1 MASTLSMMALLSS
14 LVSATLKGDTD
25 TVFDVPYGTS
35 MRSVQSYSDL
45 YQMFRVVNGPC
56 TFAIAGVRIRN
67 GIRPSKPGRFVFCC
81 DPTVLS
87 TLRICPLCVRPITPH
102 PGRPTLARL
111 SLRQEVVRLRL
122 HTHHFLR
129 TRTHACARAC
139 MTHTRPPASSPP
151 APVHESGAPGLKS
164 WCLRSRRPG
173 GGSCGA
179 TWAPTLGARS
189 TSVPRALR
197 PQAVGPPLRRRSP
210 TWCRHRSSP
219 PCAP

>member
-1 MASTLSMMALLSS
+1 MVHRLACSDMRAL
-14 LVSATLKGDTD
+14 A
-25 TVFDVPYGTS
+25 
-35 MRSVQSYSDL
+35 YS
-45 YQMFRVVNGPC
+45 RVVRPTGKAQEAKDYPRP
-56 TFAIAGVRIRN
+56 GVLWSLQPRVQWCW
-67 GIRPSKPGRFVFCC
+67 F
-81 DPTVLS
+81 
-87 TLRICPLCVRPITPH
+87 
-102 PGRPTLARL
+102 RPTLARL

>member
-1 MASTLSMMALLSS
+1 MVHVRSRLLASEFGTESVRLNRVDSFSAAIRPYSQLCGSARCAYGRSPLIRVALLW
-14 LVSATLKGDTD
+14 
-25 TVFDVPYGTS
+25 
-35 MRSVQSYSDL
+35 
-45 YQMFRVVNGPC
+45 
-56 TFAIAGVRIRN
+56 
-67 GIRPSKPGRFVFCC
+67 
-81 DPTVLS
+81 PT
-87 TLRICPLCVRPITPH
+87 
-102 PGRPTLARL
+102 PTLARL

>member
-1 MASTLSMMALLSS
+1 MVHVRSRLLASEFGTESVRLNRVDSF
-14 LVSATLKGDTD
+14 SA
-25 TVFDVPYGTS
+25 
-35 MRSVQSYSDL
+35 
-45 YQMFRVVNGPC
+45 
-56 TFAIAGVRIRN
+56 A
-67 GIRPSKPGRFVFCC
+67 IRPYSQLCG
-81 DPTVLS
+81 S
-87 TLRICPLCVRPITPH
+87 AALCVRPITPH